1 MENAMKIILDELA
14 KVNANVLKL
23 GEQIGERLNH
33 LEERMDH
40 ADERMDNLEDAIKE
54 LDKQI
59 RDIRIT
65 LENVTNPNIT
75 IIAEGHLDL
84 VRKLEDALRVENDRE
99 IMRIRLNALADDV
112 RRLKE
117 RSAES
122 AQTSDAPLGAK
133 YSGLAIIRP
142 LPMSIAREGLEG
154 ENIWKIS

>member
-33 LEERMDH
+33 LEERMEHVEKRLDRLEERMDRLEERMDH
-40 ADERMDNLEDAIKE
+40 ADERMDNLEDAIKA

-122 AQTSDAPLGAK
+122 A
-133 YSGLAIIRP
+133 
-142 LPMSIAREGLEG
+142 
-154 ENIWKIS
+154 

>member
-122 AQTSDAPLGAK
+122 A
-133 YSGLAIIRP
+133 
-142 LPMSIAREGLEG
+142 
-154 ENIWKIS
+154 